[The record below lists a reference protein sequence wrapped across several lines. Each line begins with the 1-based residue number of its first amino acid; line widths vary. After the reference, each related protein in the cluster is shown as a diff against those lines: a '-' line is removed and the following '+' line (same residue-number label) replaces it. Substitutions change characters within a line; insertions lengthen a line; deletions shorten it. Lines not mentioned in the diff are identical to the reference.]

1 MDKFEQWSGVL
12 RLYCWTSGWP
22 SCAEPQSY
30 MGNLLRASVADATWW
45 CKRQMDQAKVLYTM
59 ACDVVIDAVVVCR
72 SVLNMITFV
81 RWFVCGINEVSSN
94 V

>member
-1 MDKFEQWSGVL
+1 
-12 RLYCWTSGWP
+12 
-22 SCAEPQSY
+22 

-45 CKRQMDQAKVLYTM
+45 FKRQIDQAKVLYTM

-72 SVLNMITFV
+72 SVLNIITFV

-94 V
+94 VYECFLSDSP